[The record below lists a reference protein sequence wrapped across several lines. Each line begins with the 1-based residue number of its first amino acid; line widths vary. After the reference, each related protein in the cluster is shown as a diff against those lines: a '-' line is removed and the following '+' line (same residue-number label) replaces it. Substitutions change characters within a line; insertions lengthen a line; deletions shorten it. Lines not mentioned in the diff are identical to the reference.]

1 LYNPRVAEGAVNLA
15 ARLQA
20 LNKDLGSDILV
31 SAETAHRLGGASGL
45 EPLPA
50 VMVKGKATAVEV
62 YRVT

>member
-1 LYNPRVAEGAVNLA
+1 VGDPVNVA

-20 LNKDLGSDILV
+20 LNKDFGSEILL
-31 SAETAHRLGGASGL
+31 SAETARRLEAPSGL
-45 EPLPA
+45 EPLPT